1 MSTFAELMAQSEEL
15 KRKAEESRKHEV
27 AGQISLIKDLMAKH
41 GITAADLGLGKATKA
56 ATPRKVGGQAKY
68 RDPNSGATWTGKG
81 RLPAWALSHKSAGRD
96 LSELAI
102 Q

>member
-1 MSTFAELMAQSEEL
+1 MSTHQELKAQAEEL
-15 KRKAEESRKHEV
+15 IRQAEDLRKAEAAQHITTIKH
-27 AGQISLIKDLMAKH
+27 LIAEH

-81 RLPAWALSHKSAGRD
+81 RLPAWAQSHKAAGRD
-96 LSELAI
+96 LAELAI